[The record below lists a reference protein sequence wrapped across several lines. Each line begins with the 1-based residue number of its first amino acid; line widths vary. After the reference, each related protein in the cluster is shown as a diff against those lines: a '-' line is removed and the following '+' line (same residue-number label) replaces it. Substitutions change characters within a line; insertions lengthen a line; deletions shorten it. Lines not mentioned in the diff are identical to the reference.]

1 MSDRDWERI
10 GAATGA
16 LSVLL
21 FIIGFAILPTPP
33 DVDASATEI
42 HTYYVDEQG
51 GIQASMVLLTG
62 ALFFF
67 IWFLGSLRSAL
78 RAAEGGTGR
87 VSSIAFAGGVVS
99 AGALFTLITLIAGAA
114 FHPDQTT
121 AEVTSAINDLAVV
134 SGAPALAG
142 LTALFAAS
150 AKVALRHGAF
160 SSAIG
165 GLLALAALAQPF
177 AVGTMLTDS
186 GVFAGDGVL
195 GLLLPVAAFG
205 VAILVMSGALVQ
217 RAGRQDQPP
226 SR

>member
-1 MSDRDWERI
+1 
-10 GAATGA
+10 
-16 LSVLL
+16 
-21 FIIGFAILPTPP
+21 
-33 DVDASATEI
+33 
-42 HTYYVDEQG
+42 
-51 GIQASMVLLTG
+51 
-62 ALFFF
+62 
-67 IWFLGSLRSAL
+67 
-78 RAAEGGTGR
+78 
-87 VSSIAFAGGVVS
+87 
-99 AGALFTLITLIAGAA
+99 
-114 FHPDQTT
+114 
-121 AEVTSAINDLAVV
+121 VTSAINDLAVV

-177 AVGTMLTDS
+177 AVGTMLTDD

-217 RAGRQDQPP
+217 RAGRLDQPP